1 MSQDNAKTKDNLSA
15 ALQRFC
21 GLYID
26 NPDLLKCGFILRHL
40 YAPLGVK
47 TYGIM
52 KNVNVFLEELLTRNI
67 DIDAFIACFDKCIDV
82 DINIETQHSTWT
94 VTAYFPDLLVPGLY
108 KAILIR
114 VSNATIARI
123 AFSTATPLDIGS
135 SQYFHSDIIDGCQS
149 FISAFYEHYCKPYIQ
164 LNQKLKELAMSIQQT
179 NTPVE
184 PEECIHMLDD
194 GTTETDSQR
203 MARMESA
210 IETVLDIGSKDYG
223 GGQSWVRYIERAMKF
238 RTFAHK
244 FNSTNFAKHLGLVFT
259 HEGDIVHLCGHRVG
273 TMDWFATS
281 HKSFFK
287 LSGLQLLEIFTRIAG
302 NAETPTPEKPRK
314 VTLRFADKNVTITV
328 KNLNGRVP
336 DDQIDGRDEAI
347 EFDIEANYP
356 LRQQYLEWNGL
367 WNSEEPEGG
376 EEYKISLLEY
386 ISYINNQFLKN
397 TR

>member
-1 MSQDNAKTKDNLSA
+1 MSQDNAKTKDNLST
-15 ALQRFC
+15 ALQHFC
-21 GLYID
+21 GLYRD

-40 YAPLGVK
+40 FVPIGVK
-47 TYGIM
+47 SYAIK
-52 KNVNVFLEELLTRNI
+52 KNGNVFLEELLTRNI
-67 DIDAFIACFDKCIDV
+67 DIDAFTECFGKCIHV
-82 DINIETQHSTWT
+82 DINIETPHSTWA

-114 VSNATIARI
+114 VSNATIACI
-123 AFSTATPLDIGS
+123 AFSTATPLDIGND
-135 SQYFHSDIIDGCQS
+135 QYFHSDIIDGCES

-164 LNQKLKELAMSIQQT
+164 LNQKLKELAMSNQQT
-179 NTPVE
+179 NTPVVS
-184 PEECIHMLDD
+184 EEYIHVLDD
-194 GTTETDSQR
+194 GTTETESQR
-203 MARMESA
+203 MARMEAA

-244 FNSTNFAKHLGLVFT
+244 FNSTSFAKHLGLVFT
-259 HEGDIVHLCGHRVG
+259 HEGEIVHLCGHRVG
-273 TMDWFATS
+273 TMDWFATT
-281 HKSFFK
+281 HMSFFK
-287 LSGLQLLEIFTRIAG
+287 LSGLQLLEIFTRIAV

-328 KNLNGRVP
+328 KNLNGHVP
-336 DDQIDGRDEAI
+336 DDQIENRDEAI

-367 WNSEEPEGG
+367 YSSEEPEGS